1 MQGHKTRLA
10 YEDPQSRQ
18 LINPCPGVCVDG
30 QGGARSIA
38 SNSTVEFYLNS
49 HAAIQGTA
57 KCTKYTLIHDEV
69 TAIAYPS
76 RVQRCLT
83 PAPHPLTRPPTF
95 LASLLQIGFTL
106 SEIEMLTYWT
116 TYLYT
121 RCNRS
126 VSIATPAYYADLAA
140 ERARTLV
147 KASVDASD
155 MEDVNTEFSKPGRP
169 SMYFI

>member
-1 MQGHKTRLA
+1 M
-10 YEDPQSRQ
+10 
-18 LINPCPGVCVDG
+18 
-30 QGGARSIA
+30 
-38 SNSTVEFYLNS
+38 
-49 HAAIQGTA
+49 
-57 KCTKYTLIHDEV
+57 
-69 TAIAYPS
+69 
-76 RVQRCLT
+76 
-83 PAPHPLTRPPTF
+83 

-140 ERARTLV
+140 ERARTLL
-147 KASVDASD
+147 KANVDAGD
-155 MEDVNTEFSKPGRP
+155 MEDVNTEFSKLGRP